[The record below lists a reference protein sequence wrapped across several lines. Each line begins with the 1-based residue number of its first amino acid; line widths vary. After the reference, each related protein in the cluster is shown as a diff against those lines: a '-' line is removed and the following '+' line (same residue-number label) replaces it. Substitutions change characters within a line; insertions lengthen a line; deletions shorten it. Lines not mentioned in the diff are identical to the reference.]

1 MKILS
6 TAFCSMALCAGLS
19 AGCSSSSSEA
29 SGPTIN
35 IGAVLDKTGSIAS
48 PSWTDAVNLAAKHA
62 NSGLES
68 AGRSFRFRILSSDS
82 NNTPSVAVQRAG
94 ELVRSQDARAIITDS
109 SQDDIAINALHYDAD
124 PNNDL
129 NVPIVCMA
137 CSSPAINDPGSVD
150 PTSASNEATLRNGL
164 GWNFRTLMDTNAQA
178 RVAIR
183 IWLGRGNNGDVN
195 NDSQFKLGIFAS
207 DEAFGR
213 GFAGALNTAA
223 MSLHPSP
230 PAVVETIYHPAK
242 LDPNTYDFA
251 ADVNKLTDLYNQ
263 STMRN
268 DFFPD
273 VVMEVTFP
281 QYAAAFLKSYL
292 VAGQSVGLLHTHASR
307 LATALRALGA
317 LLNNHEGT
325 SHVILDNGVSG
336 ELFAGELKAA
346 SGVAPQFLD
355 ANTYDAAMSVML
367 AALVAS
373 KDLPDPTA
381 LTGKQLR
388 DALTQI
394 NSPTGAV
401 IRTGPAEFARAAVLI
416 ATGQPINYEGASGPV
431 DFDAH
436 QNVQNRIVHWRVENQ
451 QFVDGEKYDC
461 VASPSCPLIK

>member
-1 MKILS
+1 MKHLS
-6 TAFCSMALCAGLS
+6 IALCSILFAGLAS
-19 AGCSSSSSEA
+19 ACSSSSEE

-62 NSGLES
+62 NSGLET
-68 AGRSFRFRILSSDS
+68 AGRPFRFRILSSDS
-82 NNTPSVAVQRAG
+82 TNTPTVATQRAG
-94 ELVRSQDARAIITDS
+94 ELVHSQGARAIITDS
-109 SQDDIAINALHYDAD
+109 SQDDIAVNGLHYDAD
-124 PNNDL
+124 PANDL

-137 CSSPAINDPGSVD
+137 CSSPAINNPASVD
-150 PTSASNEATLRNGL
+150 PTSASNENTLRNGL

-183 IWLGRGNNGDVN
+183 LWLGRGTNGDVN

-223 MSLHPSP
+223 HTLHPSP
-230 PAVVETIYHPAK
+230 SAVVETIYHPAK
-242 LDPNTYDFA
+242 LDPNTYNWA
-251 ADVNKLTDLYNQ
+251 ADVNKLTDLYNEI
-263 STMRN
+263 TMRN

-307 LATALRALGA
+307 LSTALRALGA

-336 ELFAGELKAA
+336 DLFASEFKAQT
-346 SGVAPQFLD
+346 GVAAQFLD
-355 ANTYDAAMSVML
+355 SNTYDAAMAVML
-367 AALVAS
+367 ATLVAT

-381 LTGKQLR
+381 VTGAQLR
-388 DALTQI
+388 DALKHI
-394 NSPTGAV
+394 NEPTGTV
-401 IRTGPAEFARAAVLI
+401 IRTGPAEFARAAQLI
-416 ATGQPINYEGASGPV
+416 ASGQPINYEGASGPL
-431 DFDAH
+431 DFDAT
-436 QNVQNRIVHWRVENQ
+436 QSVQDRIVHWRVENQ
-451 QFVDGEKYDC
+451 QFVDEEKYDC
-461 VASPSCPLIK
+461 VASPDCPLIK